1 MKVYFA
7 LPLLM
12 TASILAQSSPKP
24 TPKPTPDVAAPD
36 LTVTEQVA
44 ARQIAADLKQAENDK
59 TTASN
64 EEIYAN
70 QELSAFLGD
79 VIKSHPGF
87 QLDLT
92 SNKLIPVVASD
103 KTTKGK

>member
-1 MKVYFA
+1 MKVYFV

-24 TPKPTPDVAAPD
+24 TPDVAAPA
-36 LTVTEQVA
+36 LTFTEQVA
-44 ARQIAADLKQAENDK
+44 ARQIVADLKQAENDK
-59 TTASN
+59 KTASN

-79 VIKSHPGF
+79 VSKSHPGF

-103 KTTKGK
+103 GTKGK